1 MGQIFGGQAVIY
13 IGPNSVAAISYTSSH
28 APVLSGLGLLIKTD
42 LKRADETPFFWPP
55 ISDFIIPAPTNTPEE
70 SYPYD
75 PIRFKGILILL
86 ATLKSCYG

>member
-13 IGPNSVAAISYTSSH
+13 IGSNSVAAISYTSFH

-55 ISDFIIPAPTNTPEE
+55 ISDFTILAPYNTPEE
-70 SYPYD
+70 LYPGD
-75 PIRFKGILILL
+75 PIWFKGQIILL
-86 ATLKSCYG
+86 ATLKNCYG